1 MRTFT
6 RQSGRTDARRRRWVG
21 TAASL
26 VAVLAATQ
34 AVVGALPAS
43 GAVTATTTTTTAAV
57 AATTVADSVSVN
69 AGTAVTTV
77 PATAIGTNGS
87 VYDGDLT
94 DAAVP
99 GLLSNAGVGLVR
111 FPGGTESDEYNWK
124 TNTDVLTGLTQAVD
138 FDQYAAMLSQSGAQG
153 MVTVDYGTGDT
164 VGAAQ
169 SPAETGAQ
177 FAADWVR
184 YANVTHHYGIK
195 YWEIGNEVYGNGT
208 YGADWE
214 PDNHCTGT
222 SNPTDCGPAVYAQN
236 VKAYI
241 AAMKAVDPSIVVGVV
256 LTAPGNWPD
265 GVTSAGS
272 PQPWD
277 QTVLSALGGSVGF
290 ADVHWYP
297 QNPSTVTPPGP
308 TDAGLLGDAAQIP
321 SMVSSLRSTLSQY
334 TGSSTVPIMITET
347 NSVSS
352 NPGKQTLSTVNALFL
367 DQDYLG
373 WLKSGVASVD
383 WWQIH
388 NGMVTSGDNGSTLSG
403 SAAYGDYGLL
413 SDATCGTVNGSQL
426 CEPSADTPF
435 PAYYGMKLLSQFI
448 KPGDTL
454 VSASSSQS
462 LVQAYAVKGADGNLR
477 VMLVNDD
484 PSNSYTVTLGYAG
497 FAPSAG
503 APTVATLAPPG
514 TGIATASSGTAT
526 AQTIAPYTSTVITL
540 KPASTATPPTTP
552 GTPVASA
559 ATSTSVNLS
568 WAASTSTSST
578 VTGYQVVSVNG
589 QSETVVATPATN
601 SAAISGLTPS
611 TAYTFAVYAL
621 DAAGDRSARSGT
633 VSVTT
638 AAGTTPG
645 ACKVTYAP
653 NAWSGGFTANVTI
666 ANTGATA
673 WNGWTLKFAF
683 PGDQKI
689 TNAWNAQAV
698 QSGASVTAT
707 NLSYNASVAAGGST
721 SFGFQGTW
729 TSSDASPTA
738 FTVNGASCTLG

>member
-1 MRTFT
+1 
-6 RQSGRTDARRRRWVG
+6 
-21 TAASL
+21 
-26 VAVLAATQ
+26 VALAVATQ
-34 AVVGALPAS
+34 GLVSVAPAS
-43 GAVTATTTTTTAAV
+43 ASASVATGTGAAPAAAV
-57 AATTVADSVSVN
+57 ADTVSVN
-69 AGTAVTTV
+69 AGTALATV

-99 GLLSNAGVGLVR
+99 GLLAGAGVGLVR

-124 TNTDVLTGLTQAVD
+124 TNADVLTGLTQPVD
-138 FDQYAAMLSQSGAQG
+138 FDQYAAMLNQSGAQG

-164 VGAAQ
+164 VGATQ

-214 PDNHCTGT
+214 PDNHCTGA
-222 SNPTDCGPAVYAQN
+222 SNPTNCGPAVYAQN

-256 LTAPGNWPD
+256 LTAPGSWPD
-265 GVTSAGS
+265 GSTSGGS
-272 PQPWD
+272 PQPWN
-277 QTVLSALGGSVGF
+277 QTVLSALGGSIGF

-297 QNPSTVTPPGP
+297 QNPSSVTPPGP

-321 SMVSSLRSTLSQY
+321 SMVSSLRSTLNQY
-334 TGSSTVPIMITET
+334 TGSATVPIMITET

-352 NPGKQTLSTVNALFL
+352 NPGKQTLSIVNALFL

-373 WLKSGVASVD
+373 WLASGVASVD

-388 NGMVTSGDNGSTLSG
+388 NGMVTGGDNGSSLYG
-403 SAAYGDYGLL
+403 SATYGDYGLL
-413 SDATCGTVNGSQL
+413 SDATCGTVNGSQV
-426 CEPSADTPF
+426 CEPAADTPF
-435 PAYYGMKLLSQFI
+435 PAYYGMKLLSGFI

-454 VSASSSQS
+454 VSASSSQA
-462 LVQAYAVKGADGNLR
+462 LVQAYAVKGTDGNLR

-484 PSNSYTVTLGYAG
+484 PSNSYTVSLGYAG
-497 FAPSAG
+497 FTPSG
-503 APTVATLAPPG
+503 AVPAVATLTPPG
-514 TGIATASSGTAT
+514 TGITTTSSGSAT
-526 AQTIAPYTSTVITL
+526 SQTIAPYTATVITL
-540 KPASTATPPTTP
+540 TPGSAVTPPTTP
-552 GTPVASA
+552 GTPVSSGV
-559 ATSTSVNLS
+559 TSTAVNLS
-568 WAASTSTSST
+568 WTASTSTSST

-589 QSETVVATPATN
+589 QAEALAASPATN
-601 SAAISGLTPS
+601 SATISGLTPS
-611 TAYTFAVYAL
+611 TAYTFAVYAV
-621 DAAGDRSARSGT
+621 DAAGNRSARSGT
-633 VSVTT
+633 VAVTT
-638 AAGTTPG
+638 AAAANPG
-645 ACKVTYAP
+645 ACTVTYAP

-673 WNGWTLKFAF
+673 WNGWSVAFVF

-689 TNAWNAQAV
+689 TNAWNAKIA
-698 QSGASVTAT
+698 QSGASITAT
-707 NLSYNASVAAGGST
+707 NLSYNGTVAAGGST

-729 TSSDASPTA
+729 NTSDTSPTA
-738 FTVNGASCTLG
+738 FTVNGASCTVG